1 MVVAERDRGDLDPA
15 VRLLALGLDARMA
28 RAWRERQSELPLSS
42 NSVHVIAEN
51 SGHYIQWEASRVVA
65 AVREVVTAAL
75 TLALLR

>member
-1 MVVAERDRGDLDPA
+1 MTSTLPSGYWPSDSTPGWRG
-15 VRLLALGLDARMA
+15 RGARGS
-28 RAWRERQSELPLSS
+28 RSSPLSS